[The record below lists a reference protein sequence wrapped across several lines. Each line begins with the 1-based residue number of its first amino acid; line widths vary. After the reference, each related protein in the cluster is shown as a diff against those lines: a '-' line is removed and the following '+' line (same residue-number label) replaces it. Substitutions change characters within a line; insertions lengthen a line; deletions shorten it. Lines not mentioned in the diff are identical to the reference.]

1 METLVTDDNSPSTKL
16 LSRLWGGLA
25 SSCETPVVATIGG
38 IPFDGGVGGRAGASE
53 GPRHLR
59 HLSPRL
65 KTLSSR
71 QEDFSA
77 LSLRD
82 RGDLVVPRLHLD
94 KAIHAIRE
102 HYVALWRTTGVH
114 ITIGGDHSITFP
126 IIDAAQRSGG
136 RWGVFWFDAHP
147 DLLDRYLESSIS
159 HGSPLR
165 RVVTDGKI
173 APGDVLLVGARAYD
187 QEESCFLA
195 SSEIAEVPS
204 WAFHADFTL
213 ACSMAMR
220 LAQSIVERVDHL
232 YITIDVDVLDPA
244 YAPGTGTP
252 VGGGL
257 TTGQIIHLLRT
268 LPTQKARGYDIVE
281 YAPPL
286 DTAEITGQAILA
298 ILSEILANIDSAQ
311 AVSSGARP

>member
-1 METLVTDDNSPSTKL
+1 MTSNVMASTEL
-16 LSRLWGGLA
+16 LSRLWGGLT
-25 SSCETPVVATIGG
+25 SSCRAPVAATIGG
-38 IPFDGGVGGRAGASE
+38 IPFDGGVGGRAGASD

-59 HLSPRL
+59 HLSHRL
-65 KTLSSR
+65 KTISSR
-71 QEDFSA
+71 REDFSE
-77 LSLRD
+77 LVVRD
-82 RGDLVVPRLHLD
+82 RGDLVVPRIHLD

-102 HYVALWRTTGVH
+102 HFDALWSTAGVH

-147 DLLDRYLESSIS
+147 DLLDRYLDASVS

-165 RVVTDGKI
+165 RVVTDAKI
-173 APGDVLLVGARAYD
+173 APTDVLLIGARAYD
-187 QEESCFLA
+187 KEESAFLA
-195 SSEIAEVPS
+195 SSGLAEVPS
-204 WAFHADFTL
+204 WAFHADFAA
-213 ACSMAMR
+213 ACSTAMR
-220 LAQSIVERVDHL
+220 LAQSIAERVDHL
-232 YITIDVDVLDPA
+232 YVTLDVDVLDPA

-268 LPTQKARGYDIVE
+268 LPTQKARGYDVVE

-298 ILSEILANIDSAQ
+298 ILSEILANISIAHP
-311 AVSSGARP
+311 VTSGVRP